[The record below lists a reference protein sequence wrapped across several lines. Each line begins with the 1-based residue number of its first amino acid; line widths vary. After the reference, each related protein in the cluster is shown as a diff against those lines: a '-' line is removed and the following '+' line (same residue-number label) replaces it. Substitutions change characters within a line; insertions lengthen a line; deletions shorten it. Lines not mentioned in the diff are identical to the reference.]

1 MVFPM
6 IRQLL
11 LSCECGALRAECFE
25 EAFRIEV
32 HTFLISGNNELSKAR
47 AFGGEEEVL
56 FLRLGVA
63 LDFEPVDL
71 EVFFFEK
78 ILEGRNTGKGWIG
91 KGSFDGEVAPSG
103 DGAAQGDEFSFGAD
117 VGVTLIAAVR
127 GTGADVVVEGDAR
140 RFGVGGEEASGG
152 ADGAGIEGDL
162 VAVAVKV

>member
-6 IRQLL
+6 TRQLL

-63 LDFEPVDL
+63 LDLDPVDL
-71 EVFFFEK
+71 EVLFFEK
-78 ILEGRNTGKGWIG
+78 ILEGRNAGKGRIG
-91 KGSFDGEVAPSG
+91 QRTFDDEVPS
-103 DGAAQGDEFSFGAD
+103 
-117 VGVTLIAAVR
+117 
-127 GTGADVVVEGDAR
+127 
-140 RFGVGGEEASGG
+140 
-152 ADGAGIEGDL
+152 
-162 VAVAVKV
+162 